1 MKKSPNQIIDSETY
15 KNNNFISASNYSDMN
30 KFYLNYLISILK
42 PSLIDGISELYNDVL
57 TLRNKNNIAFNPMFK
72 EALKNISYLK
82 QNQILSLVI
91 KIKDNTQTGDLLEKT
106 IKSVAKSFIIL
117 LSDNNINIV
126 NKQYQEKINVNEFI
140 YRCYIEFSQSIYYNV
155 DVFIKYIK
163 NINSTSEEINYFVYS
178 AINSTIFKTLPMSEI
193 MDSYLSKQE
202 KKDNEIMKSL
212 TKLTITNLTKSIN
225 DNTEKILSQINNLNS
240 QIDDLKLNKNSG
252 KLSTSKKENTI
263 ILSNHKQSPKVDS
276 VSKLSNDLKNI
287 MSTGTFDNDLLN

>member
-1 MKKSPNQIIDSETY
+1 MKKSPNQITDSETY
-15 KNNNFISASNYSDMN
+15 KNNNFISASNYSDIN

-57 TLRNKNNIAFNPMFK
+57 TLKNKNNIAFNPMFK

-202 KKDNEIMKSL
+202 KKDNEIMKNL

-240 QIDDLKLNKNSG
+240 QIDELKLNKNSG

>member
-1 MKKSPNQIIDSETY
+1 MKKSPNQITDSETY
-15 KNNNFISASNYSDMN
+15 KNNNFISASNYSDIN

-240 QIDDLKLNKNSG
+240 QIDELKLNKNSG

-263 ILSNHKQSPKVDS
+263 ILSSHKQSPKVDS

>member
-1 MKKSPNQIIDSETY
+1 MKKSPIQITDSETY
-15 KNNNFISASNYSDMN
+15 KNNNFISASNYSDIN

-57 TLRNKNNIAFNPMFK
+57 TLKNKNNIAFIPMFK

-202 KKDNEIMKSL
+202 KKDNEIMKNL

>member
-1 MKKSPNQIIDSETY
+1 MKKSPIQSVDIETY
-15 KNNNFISASNYSDMN
+15 KNNNFISNSNYSDIN

-42 PSLIDGISELYNDVL
+42 PSLIDGITELYNDVL
-57 TLRNKNNIAFNPMFK
+57 TLKSKNNIAFIPMFK
-72 EALKNISYLK
+72 EALKNISFLK

-117 LSDNNINIV
+117 LSDNNLNII
-126 NKQYQEKINVNEFI
+126 NKQYQEKINTNEFI

-155 DVFIKYIK
+155 DVFMKYIK

-193 MDSYLSKQE
+193 MDNYLSKQE
-202 KKDNEIMKSL
+202 KKDNEIMKNL

-225 DNTEKILSQINNLNS
+225 ENTEKILSQISSLNS
-240 QIDDLKLNKNSG
+240 QIDDLKVKNNS

-263 ILSNHKQSPKVDS
+263 ILSNNKQSSKVDS

>member
-1 MKKSPNQIIDSETY
+1 MKKSPNQITDSETY
-15 KNNNFISASNYSDMN
+15 KNNNFISASNYSDIN

-202 KKDNEIMKSL
+202 KKDNEIMKNL